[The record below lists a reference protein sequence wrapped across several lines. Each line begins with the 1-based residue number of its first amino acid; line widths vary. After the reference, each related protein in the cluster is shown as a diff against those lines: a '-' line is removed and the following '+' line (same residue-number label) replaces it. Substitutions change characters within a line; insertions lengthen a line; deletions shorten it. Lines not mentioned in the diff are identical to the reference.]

1 MHTNI
6 RKWGNSAGTII
17 PAPALAKAGLKL
29 GDMVNVEASEGQ
41 IIIKQATPSYTLA
54 DLLKATPEKSIA
66 LNEEDREWLR
76 DSPVGK
82 ELD

>member
-54 DLLKATPEKSIA
+54 DLLKATLEKSIA